1 MSRTCPVCSR
11 CACSLLLC
19 GSHGTQIIRVV
30 ARRSRLGISAAV
42 HILHGRNLERKVNSQ
57 HSLLVSHRAYCRPQ
71 NPHHPRTLRSMRST
85 SSSLS
90 TATLPC
96 LRIQA
101 ANLGSVFSSAS
112 AKSFWRHHALWN
124 GQYAYR
130 EAFEHVHRASALQD
144 EHACEGG
151 WGDSDYSAQLRV
163 PRDAPAGT

>member
-1 MSRTCPVCSR
+1 VSVDKTPHVSHLSCLL
-11 CACSLLLC
+11 SLRLQPAPLRL
-19 GSHGTQIIRVV
+19 SWH
-30 ARRSRLGISAAV
+30 ANHPRRSSAAQAWDQR
-42 HILHGRNLERKVNSQ
+42 GRTYPPRTQPGEGGEQSALPPGVTPRVLPSSK
-57 HSLLVSHRAYCRPQ
+57 PT
-71 NPHHPRTLRSMRST
+71 PPRTLRSMRST

-130 EAFEHVHRASALQD
+130 EACEHVHRASALQD

-151 WGDSDYSAQLRV
+151 RQRQQCT
-163 PRDAPAGT
+163 APCPT